1 LSNPPSGYGYVEPAA
16 ADATVAPAVTSLHQ
30 KKHHHHKRNKDI
42 AEKQIDEQVYD
53 FARDNVNPLAWTR
66 S

>member
-1 LSNPPSGYGYVEPAA
+1 MQQM
-16 ADATVAPAVTSLHQ
+16 HH
-30 KKHHHHKRNKDI
+30 KKHHKHHRDI

-53 FARDNVNPLAWTR
+53 FARDNVNPLAWSR